1 MGPVFISYSSRDRDR
16 VAELANALARHGF
29 KLWWDTD
36 LPPGEDW
43 DERIQ
48 RALEA
53 AEVVL
58 VVWSETSMQSR
69 EVRAEATYALQE
81 KKLLPIRVD
90 DVRLWARYNIVQY
103 KDIFSRPPDQD
114 PNWPLVVTHLRRH
127 AETPGPDGL
136 TEDTAPIRAATEKP
150 KPARGGAVVPT
161 AMILPSALTGAGA
174 LTFLTWLI
182 ADGEGVGSE
191 IQLYSSVAL
200 LAAGTLASIF
210 TFLRTPRVG

>member
-16 VAELANALARHGF
+16 VAELANALTRHGF
-29 KLWWDTD
+29 TLWWDTQ
-36 LPPGEDW
+36 LPPGADW

-58 VVWSETSMQSR
+58 VVWSEASMASR

-103 KDIFSRPPDQD
+103 EDIFSRPPDQD
-114 PNWPLVVTHLRRH
+114 PNWPVVVTHLKRQV
-127 AETPGPDGL
+127 ETPGPDGIA
-136 TEDTAPIRAATEKP
+136 EDTSPISAAPPKP
-150 KPARGGAVVPT
+150 RPARGGAVVP
-161 AMILPSALTGAGA
+161 ASMILPSALTGAGG

-182 ADGEGVGSE
+182 ANGEGLASD
-191 IQLYSSVAL
+191 IQLYSAVAL
-200 LAAGTLASIF
+200 LAAGTIASIF
-210 TFLRTPRVG
+210 SFVRTPKAS